1 MNLKLVKGSQS
12 WRDVLFFTCTC
23 YKSSVCRSAKETW
36 LIPIRSILQQWEEII
51 IRASVTV
58 LRLHLKRR
66 VLILTVFYHWVSS
79 PKYVMMVH
87 LNVNKE
93 VKVRLNREYSNVL
106 WEINLTVILVTRKR
120 NAVFLKNN
128 KRQQVQREKQ
138 RSKNS
143 ALWPP
148 TPGMGV
154 KVEVKSSVLTQK
166 LLSERQDVNHQ
177 RAQPVMPT
185 HHTNLQIKISWSMVC
200 PWPKAGVKSKNTS
213 STQSPESAAK
223 KSNLKSLN
231 RADSVLQ

>member
-87 LNVNKE
+87 LTVNKE
-93 VKVRLNREYSNVL
+93 VKVRLNREHSKGTQQC
-106 WEINLTVILVTRKR
+106 EINLTVILVTRKR

-128 KRQQVQREKQ
+128 KRQQVQREK
-138 RSKNS
+138 
-143 ALWPP
+143 
-148 TPGMGV
+148 
-154 KVEVKSSVLTQK
+154 
-166 LLSERQDVNHQ
+166 
-177 RAQPVMPT
+177 
-185 HHTNLQIKISWSMVC
+185 
-200 PWPKAGVKSKNTS
+200 
-213 STQSPESAAK
+213 
-223 KSNLKSLN
+223 
-231 RADSVLQ
+231 